1 MHSFPTFPVFCVPFP
16 RQIFLSLFLN
26 FFFLCFAKCPRN
38 AIIKSMKK
46 HCTSYRQAAVYL
58 ACILLLAV
66 LLLLPGCSAMSTA
79 STVADAFMEHM
90 QNRDFSAAYSCLWK
104 RADCVKE
111 ETFVSRAQAICD
123 SLGVTAITFP
133 SHELSVE
140 GDRVKFSYTIA
151 YAHGEDFTVENTIT
165 LHMLQEE
172 GIYAIEYSDDMLL
185 EGYTP
190 AAASSAPPSRESGAR
205 FLQRTRRP
213 LPSIP
218 IRIPSPSPFR
228 RSWMSTAPS
237 MPLPHS
243 PA

>member
-1 MHSFPTFPVFCVPFP
+1 M
-16 RQIFLSLFLN
+16 
-26 FFFLCFAKCPRN
+26 LCKCPPQRYN
-38 AIIKSMKK
+38 KK
-46 HCTSYRQAAVYL
+46 YEKALYFLPTSGGLSRLYTIAGRSSAV
-58 ACILLLAV
+58 ARLL
-66 LLLLPGCSAMSTA
+66 CH
-79 STVADAFMEHM
+79 EH
-90 QNRDFSAAYSCLWK
+90 RLHGGRCLYGAHAESGFLRCPRCLWK

-133 SHELSVE
+133 LHELSVE

-172 GIYAIEYSDDMLL
+172 RHLCHRIQRRYA
-185 EGYTP
+185 
-190 AAASSAPPSRESGAR
+190 AR
-205 FLQRTRRP
+205 GLYHRLPHRPLHPQGKAGRDFLQRTRRP

-228 RSWMSTAPS
+228 RSWMSIAPS